1 MILQGWTGALR
12 GLVKQPHLNGLRGE
26 VVTQDEDGRVQFA
39 LHNKKGQRCK
49 RSGVKRVKEECIE
62 FDRTMVAGNQCIT
75 SKRQWSNI
83 RLPFLDERGHALSLR
98 DVVSAMFGY
107 DEEMFGCF
115 WRLGWTCAALN
126 DMFINLNLLVHDQDT
141 DAYAYEPCK
150 HDVRIC
156 GSAPDSFLN
165 RVGTVTANGAV
176 SLSDASFL
184 PGVDTKPLLRGG
196 QYAFIPQ
203 VLQKDPKT
211 MHVRFLDQ
219 ARFEGQRDVFV
230 KENAMTHYVSK
241 PTIKTFSVC
250 GVKLLEIMLV
260 THSFY
265 HESHSHV
272 LKATGAKVNCKSY
285 GVSVSSGDPF
295 VELTDGS
302 WLPQR
307 DLIER
312 NPANINHIL
321 AILVAQQNY
330 MMNWPDLCYVQVL
343 RGTSI
348 DLFTPVAIDPR
359 DFQIKGGAGAP
370 DSDEAPKC
378 VVCME
383 SVVACM
389 LRPCAHA
396 CLCKR
401 CAIALEEAKGVCPLC
416 RAVVKHPAD
425 DMAGKLLYP
434 GVVLWSGLKVVRR
447 EGQMVYLDDGRV
459 VETEYFLP

>member
-1 MILQGWTGALR
+1 MILQGWTGTLR

-26 VVTQDEDGRVQFA
+26 VLTQDEDGRVQFA
-39 LHNKKGQRCK
+39 LHDSKGRRCK

-62 FDRTMVAGNQCIT
+62 FDRTMVAGNQCFT
-75 SKRQWSNI
+75 SKRQWTNI

-115 WRLGWTCAALN
+115 WKLGWTCAVLN
-126 DMFINLNLLVHDQDT
+126 DMFINLDLLVHDQDT

-156 GSAPDSFLN
+156 GRVPDSFFN
-165 RVGTVTANGAV
+165 RVGTVAANGAV
-176 SLSDASFL
+176 SLPDASFL
-184 PGVDTKPLLRGG
+184 PGVGTKPLLKGG

-203 VLQKDPKT
+203 VLHKDPKT
-211 MHVRFLDQ
+211 MHVRYLDQ
-219 ARFEGQRDVFV
+219 AGFEGQREVFV
-230 KENAMTHYVSK
+230 KDNAMTHYVSE
-241 PTIKTFSVC
+241 PTVKTFSKC
-250 GVKLLEIMLV
+250 GVKLLEIMLI

-272 LKATGAKVNCKSY
+272 LKATGEKVNCKQY

-295 VELTDGS
+295 VQLTDDR

-307 DLIER
+307 DLVER

-321 AILVAQQNY
+321 AMLVAQQNY
-330 MMNWPDLCYVQVL
+330 MMNWPDLCYVQVV
-343 RGTSI
+343 RRTPIG
-348 DLFTPVAIDPR
+348 LFTPVAIDPR
-359 DFQIKGGAGAP
+359 DFQIKEGAGG
-370 DSDEAPKC
+370 SGEAPKC

-383 SVVACM
+383 SAVACM

-396 CLCKR
+396 CLCQR
-401 CAIALEEAKGVCPLC
+401 CAVALQQTDGVCPMC
-416 RAVVKHPAD
+416 RAKVKHPAEN
-425 DMAGKLLYP
+425 MVGKVLYP
-434 GVVLWSGLKVVRR
+434 GMILWSGAEVVRR
-447 EGQMVYLDDGRV
+447 EGQMVHLDDGKV
-459 VETEYFLP
+459 IETDHFLP